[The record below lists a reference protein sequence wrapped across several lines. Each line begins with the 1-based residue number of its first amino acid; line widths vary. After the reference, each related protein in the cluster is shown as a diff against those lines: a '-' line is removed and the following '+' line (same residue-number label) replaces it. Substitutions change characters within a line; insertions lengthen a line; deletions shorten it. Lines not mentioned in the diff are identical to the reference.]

1 MSGSI
6 NRDAVSPTE
15 RSIVGPLN
23 RGYNRLSLAANARP
37 ENCMNC
43 RSCHARLQFNDNYCR
58 KCGAAVDIVDVEV
71 IRTSQ
76 SRQVSTIR
84 AAAVPVVAQGAT
96 VILAGTLLRFAIRQ
110 FLGRH
115 EAIGRSLIPFG
126 RRGAPAGDVVEE
138 VLYYRRSRA
147 R

>member
-1 MSGSI
+1 
-6 NRDAVSPTE
+6 
-15 RSIVGPLN
+15 
-23 RGYNRLSLAANARP
+23 
-37 ENCMNC
+37 
-43 RSCHARLQFNDNYCR
+43 
-58 KCGAAVDIVDVEV
+58 
-71 IRTSQ
+71 
-76 SRQVSTIR
+76 
-84 AAAVPVVAQGAT
+84 VAQGAT

-115 EAIGRSLIPFG
+115 KAIGRSLIPFG

>member
-1 MSGSI
+1 
-6 NRDAVSPTE
+6 
-15 RSIVGPLN
+15 
-23 RGYNRLSLAANARP
+23 
-37 ENCMNC
+37 
-43 RSCHARLQFNDNYCR
+43 
-58 KCGAAVDIVDVEV
+58 
-71 IRTSQ
+71 
-76 SRQVSTIR
+76 
-84 AAAVPVVAQGAT
+84 
-96 VILAGTLLRFAIRQ
+96 LAGTLLRFAIRQ